1 MVADAQFA
9 REWENA
15 AAAGIDRLEDE
26 AHRRAVEGVSP
37 RPICDKEGNEIGEI
51 REYSDSLL
59 TLLLRS
65 RRPEVYARQPE
76 TTPRVSFN
84 VTTTLEEARKR
95 VADLG
100 LPLLQIESDYEEE
113 QKW

>member
-1 MVADAQFA
+1 MKH
-9 REWENA
+9 
-15 AAAGIDRLEDE
+15 I
-26 AHRRAVEGVSP
+26 AVQSRDTTPGNTD
-37 RPICDKEGNEIGEI
+37 DKDGKEIGEI

-59 TLLLRS
+59 SLILRG

-76 TTPRVSFN
+76 SAPRVAFN

-100 LPLLQIESDYEEE
+100 LPLLQIESDYEDE
-113 QKW
+113 KA